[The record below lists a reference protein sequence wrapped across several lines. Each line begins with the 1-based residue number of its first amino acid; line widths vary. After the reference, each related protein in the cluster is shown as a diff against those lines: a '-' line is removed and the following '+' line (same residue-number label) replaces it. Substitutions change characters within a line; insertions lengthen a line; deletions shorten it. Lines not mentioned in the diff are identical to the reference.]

1 MSQLECGGQR
11 TTFRSRLSPW
21 TCGSWESNSDL
32 QAWLQGLFPTESLL
46 THKGMHENKEA
57 FEDMTL
63 ECNKN
68 IIEGEDYIAVTVL
81 KSF

>member
-1 MSQLECGGQR
+1 MCVFVVQTGIFWGVR
-11 TTFRSRLSPW
+11 
-21 TCGSWESNSDL
+21 
-32 QAWLQGLFPTESLL
+32 
-46 THKGMHENKEA
+46 GMHENKEA